1 VTTIESSTATSVDRV
16 ARLLESIAPVR
27 LAADWDNVGL
37 LVGDRSRPVARL
49 MTCLSITGPVVDE
62 ALDEK
67 VDLVVAHHPLPFRP
81 LKTLTTDTHEGRLVW
96 RLASAGVSVYS
107 AHTAFDS
114 AGDGI
119 NQAWAEGLGLTSIAP
134 LEPIRASDDPAIG
147 AGRMG
152 EIAGGTTLGELVV
165 KVKKLLQIDG
175 LHLVGTPSR
184 KVKRIGIACGSGGGL
199 LEAAIA
205 ERCGVFITGEARF
218 HTVLAAEAADV
229 AMVVVGHYASERFGM
244 ENLALQLATAL
255 TGVTVWASK
264 RESDPLRWA

>member
-1 VTTIESSTATSVDRV
+1 VTTIGSNTATTVDRV
-16 ARLLESIAPVR
+16 ARLLETIAPVR

-37 LVGDRSRPVARL
+37 LVGDRLRPVARL
-49 MTCLSITGPVVDE
+49 MTCLTITGPVVDE

-81 LKTLTTDTHEGRLVW
+81 LKTLTTDTHEGRLIW
-96 RLASAGVSVYS
+96 QLASAGVSVYS

-119 NQAWAEGLGLTSIAP
+119 NQAWAEGLGLTSISP

-147 AGRMG
+147 VGRMG
-152 EIAGGTTLGELVV
+152 EIAGGATLGEVVV
-165 KVKKLLQIDG
+165 KVKQLLQIDG
-175 LHLVGTPSR
+175 LHLVGAAGR
-184 KVKRIGIACGSGGGL
+184 KVKRIGIACGSAGEML
-199 LEAAIA
+199 DAAIA
-205 ERCGVFITGEARF
+205 ERCDVFVTGEARF
-218 HTVLAAEAADV
+218 HTVLSAEAAET
-229 AMVVVGHYASERFGM
+229 AMVLVGHYASERFGM
-244 ENLALQLATAL
+244 ENLAVQLAAAL